1 MKGREKKPNVKKKK
15 PYCPT
20 CPRHLRPTAS
30 VESTRQQIPMPDRAN
45 PLEKRRRA
53 YAQMFGEKEVRKEV
67 MEDKRHDRSTV
78 FFLPK
83 YASAIHP

>member
-1 MKGREKKPNVKKKK
+1 M
-15 PYCPT
+15 
-20 CPRHLRPTAS
+20 
-30 VESTRQQIPMPDRAN
+30 PMPDRAN

-53 YAQMFGEKEVRKEV
+53 YTQMFGEKEVRKEV
-67 MEDKRHDRSTV
+67 MEDKMQDRSTV